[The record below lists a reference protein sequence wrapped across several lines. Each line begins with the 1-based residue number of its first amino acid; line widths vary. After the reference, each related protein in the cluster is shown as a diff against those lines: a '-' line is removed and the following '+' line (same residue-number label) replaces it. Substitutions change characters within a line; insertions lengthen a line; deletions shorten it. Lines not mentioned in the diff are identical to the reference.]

1 MLTTQDMRHTMFAS
15 SPSPRTQKEVLY
27 TSGIENYINLWS
39 WKGLER
45 NDSGNRG
52 LPQCTSTRMTSEE
65 RHLAR
70 RKVLARGEA
79 QRKIGIYLEGYVRE
93 PQCHPHSAEQTSDSK
108 AKRNARK
115 EWSPR
120 QRRSAEEKRN
130 RSRKED
136 FRSHKVTRILQSERL
151 LVRKKELVQRG
162 DVRAKNEGWTKN
174 SLPH

>member
-1 MLTTQDMRHTMFAS
+1 MLTTQYRRHTMFAS
-15 SPSPRTQKEVLY
+15 SPSSRTQKEVLY

-65 RHLAR
+65 RHLA
-70 RKVLARGEA
+70 
-79 QRKIGIYLEGYVRE
+79 RKIGIYLEGYVRE

-151 LVRKKELVQRG
+151 LVRKKEWAQRV